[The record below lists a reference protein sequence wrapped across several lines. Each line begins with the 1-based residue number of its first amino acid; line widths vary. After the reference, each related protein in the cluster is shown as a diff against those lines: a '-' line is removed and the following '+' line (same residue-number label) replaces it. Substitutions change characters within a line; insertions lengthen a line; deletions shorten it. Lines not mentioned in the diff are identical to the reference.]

1 MVPLV
6 VLPLWLVAVLN
17 VLAWGTWSA
26 LAGYLAHRLPAS
38 SFARDTWLYRQRRF
52 EGRALYEHRLRI
64 KRWKDRLP
72 EAGALFTGGFSKRS
86 VRTKDRATLE
96 RFVVETRRAEWA
108 HWLIMAAT
116 PFFLVW
122 NPWWVEP
129 FLVVYALAANLPC
142 LLVQRYN
149 RERLERVLV
158 TASPGGPPAGRG
170 SR

>member
-1 MVPLV
+1 VA
-6 VLPLWLVAVLN
+6 LPLWQVAVLN
-17 VLAWGTWSA
+17 VVAWGAWSA
-26 LAGYLAHRLPAS
+26 LAGYVAHRRPAS
-38 SFARDTWLYRQRRF
+38 SCARDTWLYRLRRH
-52 EGRALYEHRLRI
+52 EGRALYERRLHI

-116 PFFLVW
+116 PFFLAW

-149 RERLERVLV
+149 RLRLERAL
-158 TASPGGPPAGRG
+158 SPGGPPAGRG